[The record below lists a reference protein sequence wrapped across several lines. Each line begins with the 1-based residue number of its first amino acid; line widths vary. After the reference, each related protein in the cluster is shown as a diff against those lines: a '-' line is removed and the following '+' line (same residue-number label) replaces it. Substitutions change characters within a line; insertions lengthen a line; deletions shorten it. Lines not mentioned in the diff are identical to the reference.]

1 MASILGAFQ
10 AAQTSANR
18 ANLARYKEGIG
29 IYDQIIS
36 RYGKEGGFVKGQTAQ
51 LERTKKKDIASGM
64 QSMVSSGLAGSTA
77 AAGLPG
83 AWEEDVGAGA
93 RLNIA
98 DVAGQRMSQAQLGK
112 AGFIERRQDTGPDP
126 SLVSSLMQ
134 GMGRS
139 EGAGA
144 SDPYGPGGYLRD
156 PWKKS
161 PATYAAQRAH
171 QAKMN
176 APSISSTARRTQQPT
191 SSAYSQ
197 KPYFSRWGQ
206 STRAIPQGQRTNIAR
221 TLT

>member
-134 GMGRS
+134 GMGQASGSGSGGRTS
-139 EGAGA
+139 FGWGETFKSKATGA
-144 SDPYGPGGYLRD
+144 SASWGTGLQ
-156 PWKKS
+156 
-161 PATYAAQRAH
+161 T
-171 QAKMN
+171 
-176 APSISSTARRTQQPT
+176 SIASTAKRARSP
-191 SSAYSQ
+191 YPSQ
-197 KPYFSRWGQ
+197 RVTA
-206 STRAIPQGQRTNIAR
+206 STPSTGSLR
-221 TLT
+221 TLIDRRRY